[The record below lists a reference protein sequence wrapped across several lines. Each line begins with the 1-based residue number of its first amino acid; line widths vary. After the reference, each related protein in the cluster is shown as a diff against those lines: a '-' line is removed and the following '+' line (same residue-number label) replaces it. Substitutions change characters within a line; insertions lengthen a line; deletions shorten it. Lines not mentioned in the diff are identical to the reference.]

1 MSLTKIQNCKWK
13 FTTLFLGT
21 IFDALKTNHNPFYMK
36 SLFSKGLPLFG
47 LILLI
52 SCGGNSK
59 SQNTQNETVV
69 ENGKLP
75 NPETSTPNS
84 PEYKPAFSGQTRIE
98 GIKTSTPYQVEAIN
112 SDLGKPWGITNLPD
126 GRFLITEKSGFMN
139 IVSAD
144 GKTISKVEGFPK
156 VDSRGQGGLLDVA
169 IDPDFNNSRMI
180 FFSFSEPVSGGNHT
194 AVGKGKLSADE
205 KNIENPTVIFRATP
219 TYDGRLH
226 YGSRLVFDKDGN
238 LFVSTGER
246 SDLQTRA
253 FAQKQDSYLGKVLK
267 ITTDGKPAP
276 GNPNISG
283 WKPEIYSTGHR
294 NPQGM
299 AMDEKGQLWEAE
311 MGPRGGDELNLIQP
325 GKNYG
330 WGDVTYG
337 IEYSGKKINN
347 GTTQKAGTEQP
358 VYYWDPSIS
367 MSGITF
373 YTGNIS
379 EWKNNLFLGCLGG
392 EKIIRLVIK
401 NNKVIGEEWLLEDKK
416 DRIRDVL
423 NGNDGNLYAVSDSGK
438 LYKISK
444 K

>member
-1 MSLTKIQNCKWK
+1 MK
-13 FTTLFLGT
+13 TLP
-21 IFDALKTNHNPFYMK
+21 IKT
-36 SLFSKGLPLFG
+36 LPLLG
-47 LILLI
+47 LLLVL
-52 SCGGNSK
+52 SCTGNSK
-59 SQNTQNETVV
+59 TANQQNETNS
-69 ENGKLP
+69 ENGSLP
-75 NPETSTPNS
+75 NPETSDKNS
-84 PEYKPAFSGQTRIE
+84 PEYQPAFAGQTRIQ
-98 GIKTSTPYQVEAIN
+98 GIKTTTPYQVEVIN
-112 SDLGKPWGITNLPD
+112 SDLQKPWGIINLPD
-126 GRFLITEKSGFMN
+126 GRFLITSKTGYLN
-139 IVSAD
+139 ILSSD
-144 GKTISKVEGFPK
+144 GKATSKVEGLPK
-156 VDSRGQGGLLDVA
+156 VDDKGQGGLLDVA
-169 IDPDFNNSRMI
+169 LDPDFANNKMI
-180 FFSFSEPVSGGNHT
+180 FWSFSEPVPGGNHT
-194 AVGKGKLSADE
+194 AVAKGKLSADE
-205 KNIENPTVIFRATP
+205 KTIENPTVIFRATP
-219 TYDGRLH
+219 TYDGDKH
-226 YGSRLVFDKDGN
+226 YGSRLEFDKDGY

-246 SDLQTRA
+246 SDLETRP
-253 FAQKQDSYLGKVLK
+253 FAQKQDSYLGKILK
-267 ITTDGKPAP
+267 ITKDGKPAP
-276 GNPNISG
+276 GNPNLAG

-299 AMDEKGQLWEAE
+299 AIDHKGQVWDAE
-311 MGPRGGDELNLIQP
+311 MGPRGGDEINLIQP

-347 GTTQKAGTEQP
+347 ATTQKTGTEQP

-379 EWKNNLFLGCLGG
+379 EWKNNLFLGCLSG

-401 NNKVIGEEWLLEDKK
+401 DNKVMGEEWLLEDKE

>member
-1 MSLTKIQNCKWK
+1 MK
-13 FTTLFLGT
+13 TLS
-21 IFDALKTNHNPFYMK
+21 IKT
-36 SLFSKGLPLFG
+36 LPL
-47 LILLI
+47 LALLLVL
-52 SCGGNSK
+52 SCTGNSK
-59 SQNTQNETVV
+59 TANQQNETNS
-69 ENGKLP
+69 ENGSLP
-75 NPETSTPNS
+75 NPETSDKNS
-84 PEYKPAFSGQTRIE
+84 PEYQPAFAGQTRIQ
-98 GIKTSTPYQVEAIN
+98 GIKTTTPYQVEVIN
-112 SDLGKPWGITNLPD
+112 SDLQKPWGIINLPD
-126 GRFLITEKSGFMN
+126 GRFLITSKTGYFN

-144 GKTISKVEGFPK
+144 GKTISKVEGLPK
-156 VDSRGQGGLLDVA
+156 VDAKGQGGLLDVA
-169 IDPDFNNSRMI
+169 LDPDFANNRMI
-180 FFSFSEPVSGGNHT
+180 FWTFSEPVSGGNHT
-194 AVGKGKLSADE
+194 AVAKGKLSADE
-205 KNIENPTVIFRATP
+205 KTIENPTVIFRATP
-219 TYDGRLH
+219 TYDGDKH
-226 YGSRLVFDKDGN
+226 YGSRLEFDKDGY

-246 SDLQTRA
+246 SDLETRPY
-253 FAQKQDSYLGKVLK
+253 AQKQDSYLGKILK
-267 ITTDGKPAP
+267 ITKDGKPAP
-276 GNPNISG
+276 GNPNLAG

-299 AMDEKGQLWEAE
+299 AIDEKGQIWDAE
-311 MGPRGGDELNLIQP
+311 MGPRGGDEINLIQP

-347 GTTQKAGTEQP
+347 ATTQKTGTEQP

-379 EWKNNLFLGCLGG
+379 EWKNNLFLGCLSG

-401 NNKVIGEEWLLEDKK
+401 DNKVMGEEWLLEDKE

>member
-1 MSLTKIQNCKWK
+1 MKCLSIR
-13 FTTLFLGT
+13 TLSFLGV
-21 IFDALKTNHNPFYMK
+21 IFLV
-36 SLFSKGLPLFG
+36 
-47 LILLI
+47 
-52 SCGGNSK
+52 SCTGNSK
-59 SQNTQNETVV
+59 TTVAAQETTV
-69 ENGKLP
+69 NGILP
-75 NPETSTPNS
+75 NPETADKNS
-84 PEYKPAFSGQTRIE
+84 PEYQPAFAGQTRIQ
-98 GIKTSTPYQVEAIN
+98 GIKTTTPYQVEVIN
-112 SDLGKPWGITNLPD
+112 SDLQKPWGIINLPD
-126 GRFLITEKSGFMN
+126 GRFLITSKTGYLN
-139 IVSAD
+139 ILSSD
-144 GKTISKVEGFPK
+144 GKATSKVEGLPK
-156 VDSRGQGGLLDVA
+156 VDDKGQGGLLDVA
-169 IDPDFNNSRMI
+169 LDPDFANNRMI
-180 FFSFSEPVSGGNHT
+180 FWTFSEPVSGGNHT
-194 AVGKGKLSADE
+194 AVAKGKLSADE
-205 KNIENPTVIFRATP
+205 KTIENPTVIFRATP
-219 TYDGRLH
+219 TYDGDKH
-226 YGSRLVFDKDGN
+226 YGSRLEFDKDGY

-246 SDLQTRA
+246 SDLETRP
-253 FAQKQDSYLGKVLK
+253 FAQKQDSYLGKILK
-267 ITTDGKPAP
+267 ITKDGKPAP
-276 GNPNISG
+276 GNPNIAG

-299 AMDEKGQLWEAE
+299 AIDHKGQVWDAE
-311 MGPRGGDELNLIQP
+311 MGPRGGDEINLIQP

-347 GTTQKAGTEQP
+347 ATTQKTGTEQP

-379 EWKNNLFLGCLGG
+379 EWKNNLFLGCLSG

-401 NNKVIGEEWLLEDKK
+401 DNKVMGEEWLLEDKE

>member
-1 MSLTKIQNCKWK
+1 MFLYLYQTAKILIMK
-13 FTTLFLGT
+13 TLP
-21 IFDALKTNHNPFYMK
+21 IKT
-36 SLFSKGLPLFG
+36 LPLLG
-47 LILLI
+47 LLLVL
-52 SCGGNSK
+52 SCTGNSK
-59 SQNTQNETVV
+59 TANQQNETNS
-69 ENGKLP
+69 ENGSLP
-75 NPETSTPNS
+75 NPETSDKNS
-84 PEYKPAFSGQTRIE
+84 PEYQPAFAGQTRIQ
-98 GIKTSTPYQVEAIN
+98 GIKTTTPYQVEVIN
-112 SDLGKPWGITNLPD
+112 SDLQKPWGIINLPD
-126 GRFLITEKSGFMN
+126 DRFLITSKTGYLN
-139 IVSAD
+139 IVSSD
-144 GKTISKVEGFPK
+144 GKATSKVEGLPK
-156 VDSRGQGGLLDVA
+156 VDDKGQGGLLDVA
-169 IDPDFNNSRMI
+169 LDPDFANNRMI
-180 FFSFSEPVSGGNHT
+180 FWTFSEPVSGGNHT
-194 AVGKGKLSADE
+194 AVAKGKLSADE
-205 KNIENPTVIFRATP
+205 KTIENPTVIFRATP
-219 TYDGRLH
+219 TYDGDKH
-226 YGSRLVFDKDGN
+226 YGSRLEFDKDGY

-246 SDLQTRA
+246 SDLETRPY
-253 FAQKQDSYLGKVLK
+253 AQKQDSYLGKILK
-267 ITTDGKPAP
+267 ITKDGKPAP
-276 GNPNISG
+276 GNPNLAG

-299 AMDEKGQLWEAE
+299 AIDEKGQIWDAE
-311 MGPRGGDELNLIQP
+311 MGPRGGDEINLIQP

-347 GTTQKAGTEQP
+347 ATTQKTGTEQP

-379 EWKNNLFLGCLGG
+379 EWKNNLFLGCLSG

-401 NNKVIGEEWLLEDKK
+401 DNKVMGEEWLLEDKE

>member
-1 MSLTKIQNCKWK
+1 MKCLSIR
-13 FTTLFLGT
+13 TLSFLGI
-21 IFDALKTNHNPFYMK
+21 IFLV
-36 SLFSKGLPLFG
+36 
-47 LILLI
+47 
-52 SCGGNSK
+52 SCTGNSK
-59 SQNTQNETVV
+59 TTVAAQETTV
-69 ENGKLP
+69 NGILP
-75 NPETSTPNS
+75 NPETADKNS
-84 PEYKPAFSGQTRIE
+84 PEYQPAFAGQTRIQ
-98 GIKTSTPYQVEAIN
+98 GIKTTTPYQVEVIN
-112 SDLGKPWGITNLPD
+112 SDLQKPWGIINLPD
-126 GRFLITEKSGFMN
+126 GRFLITSKTGYLN
-139 IVSAD
+139 ILSSD
-144 GKTISKVEGFPK
+144 GKATSKVEGLPK
-156 VDSRGQGGLLDVA
+156 VDDKGQGGLLDVA
-169 IDPDFNNSRMI
+169 LDPDFANNKMI
-180 FFSFSEPVSGGNHT
+180 FWSFSEPVSGGNHT
-194 AVGKGKLSADE
+194 AVAKGKLSADE
-205 KNIENPTVIFRATP
+205 RKIENPTVIFRATP
-219 TYDGRLH
+219 TYDGDKH
-226 YGSRLVFDKDGN
+226 YGSRLEFDKDGY

-246 SDLQTRA
+246 SDLETRPY
-253 FAQKQDSYLGKVLK
+253 AQKQDSYLGKILK
-267 ITTDGKPAP
+267 ITKDGKPAP
-276 GNPNISG
+276 GNPNLAG

-299 AMDEKGQLWEAE
+299 AIDEKGQIWDAE
-311 MGPRGGDELNLIQP
+311 MGPRGGDEINLIQP

-347 GTTQKAGTEQP
+347 ATTQKTGTEQP

-379 EWKNNLFLGCLGG
+379 EWKNNLFLGCLSG

-401 NNKVIGEEWLLEDKK
+401 DNKVMGEEWLLEDKE

>member
-1 MSLTKIQNCKWK
+1 MK
-13 FTTLFLGT
+13 TLP
-21 IFDALKTNHNPFYMK
+21 IKT
-36 SLFSKGLPLFG
+36 LPLLG
-47 LILLI
+47 LLLVL
-52 SCGGNSK
+52 SCTGNSK
-59 SQNTQNETVV
+59 TANQQNETNS
-69 ENGKLP
+69 ENGSLL
-75 NPETSTPNS
+75 NPETSDKNS
-84 PEYKPAFSGQTRIE
+84 PEYQPAFAGQTRIQ
-98 GIKTSTPYQVEAIN
+98 GIKTTTPYQVEVIN
-112 SDLGKPWGITNLPD
+112 SDLQKPWGIINLPD
-126 GRFLITEKSGFMN
+126 GRFLITSKTGYLN
-139 IVSAD
+139 IVSSD
-144 GKTISKVEGFPK
+144 GKATSKVEGLPK
-156 VDSRGQGGLLDVA
+156 VDDKGQGGLLDVA
-169 IDPDFNNSRMI
+169 LDPDFANNKMI
-180 FFSFSEPVSGGNHT
+180 FWSFSEPVPGGNHT
-194 AVGKGKLSADE
+194 AVAKGKLSADE
-205 KNIENPTVIFRATP
+205 RKIENPTVIFRATP
-219 TYDGRLH
+219 TYDGDKH
-226 YGSRLVFDKDGN
+226 YGSRLEFDKDGY

-246 SDLQTRA
+246 SDLETRPY
-253 FAQKQDSYLGKVLK
+253 AQKQDSYLGKILK
-267 ITTDGKPAP
+267 ITKDGKPAP
-276 GNPNISG
+276 GNPNLAG

-299 AMDEKGQLWEAE
+299 AIDEKGQIWDAE
-311 MGPRGGDELNLIQP
+311 MGPRGGDEINLIQP

-347 GTTQKAGTEQP
+347 GTTKKEGTEQP

-379 EWKNNLFLGCLGG
+379 EWKNNLFLRCLSG

-401 NNKVIGEEWLLEDKK
+401 DNKVMGEEWLLEDKE